1 MKTLRVSLVAVLAL
15 LGAMGTAGA
24 VSPLLKEFED
34 AFIRL
39 GEEVRPCVV
48 NIDTQNEI
56 DMPSGQ
62 GLPEDFFRFF
72 GIPAPEGRQIRP
84 RRSVPATGSG
94 FIYDREGHIITNN
107 HVVADA
113 ESITVRL
120 WNGKEYSAE
129 VVGTDPDTDLAVIKI
144 DADVDLP
151 VAALGDSS
159 KLKVGQFA
167 VAMGSPRGLEGS
179 LSFGHISALGRDTL
193 PLRRSGLR
201 FQNLVQTDAAINF
214 GNSGGPLC
222 NIDGEVIG
230 INVAIVWGA
239 ESIGFAIPID
249 TAKEIVPELI
259 AEGKITRGYLGVEIR
274 DADEFAKSLGMPDEQ
289 GAYVERVLT
298 DTPAERDG
306 LAVYDVIRKVNGE
319 VVKDSTD
326 LQYKIA
332 HFAPGEK
339 VTLELWRDEKTITV
353 DVKLSEYAGSVEKA
367 VLGPEV
373 LGLRVRTLPAEMAE
387 SLGLDSGTKG
397 VVVADVEPNSAGELA
412 GIEVG
417 DVILEVAKEKVTD
430 ASEFRRLVK
439 EHTKPG
445 EALLVRVVS
454 KGGRPM
460 TRLVQ
465 VPGGDEQDK

>member
-159 KLKVGQFA
+159 KLKVGA
-167 VAMGSPRGLEGS
+167 VCRGDGQ
-179 LSFGHISALGRDTL
+179 SA
-193 PLRRSGLR
+193 
-201 FQNLVQTDAAINF
+201 
-214 GNSGGPLC
+214 
-222 NIDGEVIG
+222 
-230 INVAIVWGA
+230 
-239 ESIGFAIPID
+239 
-249 TAKEIVPELI
+249 
-259 AEGKITRGYLGVEIR
+259 
-274 DADEFAKSLGMPDEQ
+274 
-289 GAYVERVLT
+289 
-298 DTPAERDG
+298 
-306 LAVYDVIRKVNGE
+306 
-319 VVKDSTD
+319 
-326 LQYKIA
+326 
-332 HFAPGEK
+332 
-339 VTLELWRDEKTITV
+339 
-353 DVKLSEYAGSVEKA
+353 
-367 VLGPEV
+367 
-373 LGLRVRTLPAEMAE
+373 
-387 SLGLDSGTKG
+387 
-397 VVVADVEPNSAGELA
+397 
-412 GIEVG
+412 
-417 DVILEVAKEKVTD
+417 
-430 ASEFRRLVK
+430 
-439 EHTKPG
+439 
-445 EALLVRVVS
+445 
-454 KGGRPM
+454 RP
-460 TRLVQ
+460 
-465 VPGGDEQDK
+465 